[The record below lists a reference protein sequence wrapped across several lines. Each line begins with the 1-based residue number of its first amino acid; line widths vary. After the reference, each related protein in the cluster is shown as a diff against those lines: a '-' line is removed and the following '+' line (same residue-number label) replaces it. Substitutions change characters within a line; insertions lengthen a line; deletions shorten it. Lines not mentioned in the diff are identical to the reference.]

1 MLLVYLGSLGLRED
15 GQLRRRRSAPALCG
29 FVRWLLCGSLTCFKS
44 PLVCFWHA
52 ALSHRGLGRMYGAI
66 QTLCR
71 VKWVLSSG
79 WRLNVMALSL
89 GSRVFHPLMFAL
101 IRRSSALL
109 RNSLVSA
116 LLNYAFSW
124 LEYGRRAYHS
134 WTFALN
140 KTDAVSRALRNLY
153 ARGCVA
159 VVASFF
165 FFLFDFFD
173 LDAKIR
179 TKAVFLRLKKEKTL
193 NGKRLRMGI
202 NSTDGF
208 WADEWHVIKLH
219 IYTNVIVWDL
229 RASLTA

>member
-165 FFLFDFFD
+165 FFPFWLFWFRCKNPNESCFSP
-173 LDAKIR
+173 
-179 TKAVFLRLKKEKTL
+179 VEKRE
-193 NGKRLRMGI
+193 NIKRK
-202 NSTDGF
+202 TTPDGN
-208 WADEWHVIKLH
+208 K
-219 IYTNVIVWDL
+219 
-229 RASLTA
+229 